1 MRWVAPLLLA
11 LVSAAALPG
20 AASLAQDRPLDAP
33 RAAGLVAERYDGYAV
48 VRESGAPADVQ
59 ALVDQVNAERRALY
73 QERAAVEGAPVEEV
87 GKVYAR
93 QIMTAAPAGTWFLG
107 EDGNWVQK

>member
-1 MRWVAPLLLA
+1 LQDPFGRVHERLDARYVVTRRA
-11 LVSAAALPG
+11 QNQGG
-20 AASLAQDRPLDAP
+20 AADRIP
-33 RAAGLVAERYDGYAV
+33 AGLVAERYDGYAV
-48 VRESGAPADVQ
+48 VRDAGAPADVQ

-93 QIMTAAPAGTWFLG
+93 QIMSAAPAGTWFLG